1 MSIVVIMPMIIS
13 FEGTA
18 LSTYTSSDSV
28 TGIQAKLTIGN
39 TTNNDRKNYLIFTIS
54 DIVSMLILFISG
66 YIGVISIKLPLK
78 ICKKIIRLWILSDML
93 SLLKISLM
101 NSPVLRLFKWNLELI
116 LILCTKE
123 LFKLKLCIII
133 MGILVSFWIMMIKLK
148 RFKRNI
154 RFWNRLMAILI
165 TWLSWKKN

>member
-54 DIVSMLILFISG
+54 DIVSMLILFIFWLHWRHFH
-66 YIGVISIKLPLK
+66 KTTLE
-78 ICKKIIRLWILSDML
+78 DM
-93 SLLKISLM
+93 
-101 NSPVLRLFKWNLELI
+101 
-116 LILCTKE
+116 
-123 LFKLKLCIII
+123 
-133 MGILVSFWIMMIKLK
+133 
-148 RFKRNI
+148 
-154 RFWNRLMAILI
+154 
-165 TWLSWKKN
+165 